1 MTSSTNAHRVGLISK
16 PVSSRAS
23 GSRTRTGSHP
33 PGVGHP
39 AAPSRPGHPRCG
51 AGAGPRRPGPPRPST
66 AGRPAIRRC
75 PPRVAARRPASSS
88 PTPTDR
94 GHPALPAR
102 IAAAYGSF
110 AEQATEK
117 MTAEQLSTPGQA
129 KAQAASDQAWFTPRS
144 SCPQGPSAGSR
155 FGPESGWAPSP
166 TGSRSRSPQP
176 VKGRHVTDRWW
187 AAGAPGN
194 GRKNPRRICGN
205 AVPRLP
211 KRIHCAC
218 GDGHHHCGAAS
229 LAARGRGPE
238 IRVHDGLHRFSVN
251 DITEPR

>member
-1 MTSSTNAHRVGLISK
+1 MIFR
-16 PVSSRAS
+16 
-23 GSRTRTGSHP
+23 
-33 PGVGHP
+33 
-39 AAPSRPGHPRCG
+39 G
-51 AGAGPRRPGPPRPST
+51 AGDGKDDGRATVDTRP
-66 AGRPAIRRC
+66 
-75 PPRVAARRPASSS
+75 
-88 PTPTDR
+88 
-94 GHPALPAR
+94 
-102 IAAAYGSF
+102 
-110 AEQATEK
+110 
-117 MTAEQLSTPGQA
+117 A

-218 GDGHHHCGAAS
+218 GDGHHRCGAAG

-238 IRVHDGLHRFSVN
+238 IRVHDGLHRFPSPNHGTAVEAIN
-251 DITEPR
+251 GKRRSAVRAGLIAQLCCYWRSTAFPGTPVPSPKIPCDRLTWCRTGFPGCCRRSPAAGCIWRPVPHVPGHRS